1 MEGISSGRSKTLVDG
16 IFLNLSVRCQEEVAK
31 FREAIFKKG
40 FPATLKEMV
49 GFLLQN
55 SQSAK
60 IQIISSYIGRKM

>member
-1 MEGISSGRSKTLVDG
+1 MEGISSGP
-16 IFLNLSVRCQEEVAK
+16 FLNMSVKCQEEVAK

-60 IQIISSYIGRKM
+60 IQIISSYLGRKM

>member
-1 MEGISSGRSKTLVDG
+1 MEGISSGTSKTLVDG

-40 FPATLKEMV
+40 SPAIPNGMV

-60 IQIISSYIGRKM
+60 IQIISSYLCRKM